1 MLKKSKALY
10 TIVFT
15 KLPDFSTTLFHL
27 HQGPDLPIL
36 MVWQYYYRLRQV
48 RAVLGKVS
56 LR

>member
-15 KLPDFSTTLFHL
+15 ILPDFSTTLFHL
-27 HQGPDLPIL
+27 HQDPDLPIL